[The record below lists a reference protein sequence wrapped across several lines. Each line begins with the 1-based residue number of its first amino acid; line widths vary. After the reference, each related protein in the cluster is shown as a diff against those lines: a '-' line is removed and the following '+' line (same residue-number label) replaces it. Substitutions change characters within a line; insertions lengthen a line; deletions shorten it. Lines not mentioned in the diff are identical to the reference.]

1 MVEIRNIEV
10 FNLERAQRAIENS
23 FNVGDIN
30 TTEGKVKEKLAK
42 SLFGNNSYKQCHNSS
57 SAGAMVQ
64 FILTADK
71 DFINILNSFHF
82 LEVSKLKS
90 GNYFITTNFRQ
101 LTHIFRSKENY
112 KSNNDFILFVNE
124 ILKFNGFAKYCLKED
139 EL

>member
-1 MVEIRNIEV
+1 MVEIKNVEV

-23 FNVGDIN
+23 FNVGEIN
-30 TTEGKVKEKLAK
+30 TTEGSVKDKLAK
-42 SLFGNNSYKQCHNSS
+42 SLFSNNNYKQCHNSS
-57 SAGAMVQ
+57 SAGVVVQ
-64 FILTADK
+64 LILNADK
-71 DFINILNSFHF
+71 DFISILNEFHF
-82 LEVSKLKS
+82 LEISKLKS

-112 KSNNDFILFVNE
+112 KSNNDFTFFVNE

>member
-1 MVEIRNIEV
+1 MVEIKNVEV

-23 FNVGDIN
+23 FNVGEIN
-30 TTEGKVKEKLAK
+30 TTEGSVKDKLAR
-42 SLFGNNSYKQCHNSS
+42 SLFSNNNYKQCHNSS
-57 SAGAMVQ
+57 SAGVVVQ
-64 FILTADK
+64 LILNADK
-71 DFINILNSFHF
+71 DFISILNEFHF
-82 LEVSKLKS
+82 LEISKLKS

-112 KSNNDFILFVNE
+112 KSNNDFTLFVNE